1 MYLDTFLGAIGV
13 EESVVTR
20 IRTNLNEFADQIG
33 AAELPAAGGFGGSP
47 AGHRMT
53 SETNYAQEFMFSAMK
68 ELADG
73 LREFGINLEL
83 WQDDMSYTDDD
94 AAAQIQSLQKV
105 QETVVTAVRDPLNA
119 ATTAAAS
126 STGGA

>member
-13 EESVVTR
+13 DESVVTR
-20 IRTNLNEFADQIG
+20 IRANLNAFADEIG
-33 AAELPAAGGFGGSP
+33 AAQLPRAGGFGGSP

-53 SETNYAQEFMFSAMK
+53 SETNNAQEFMVSAMQ

-105 QETVVTAVRDPLNA
+105 QETVVAAVRDPLNA
-119 ATTAAAS
+119 ATAAPA

>member
-13 EESVVTR
+13 DESVVAD
-20 IRTNLNEFADQIG
+20 IRSSLNGFADEIG
-33 AAELPAAGGFGGSP
+33 AAKLPLAGGFGGSTP
-47 AGHRMT
+47 GHRMT
-53 SETNYAQEFMFSAMK
+53 TETNQAQEFIVSAMQ

-105 QETVVTAVRDPLNA
+105 QETVLTAVRDPR
-119 ATTAAAS
+119 TITVPAS
-126 STGGA
+126 SGGA

>member
-13 EESVVTR
+13 QESVVTK
-20 IRTNLNEFADQIG
+20 IRTNLNAFADQIG
-33 AAELPAAGGFGGSP
+33 EAKLPEAGGFGGSA

-53 SETNYAQEFMFSAMK
+53 TETNAAQEFIVSAMQ

-83 WQDDMSYTDDD
+83 WQDDMAYTDDD

-105 QETVVTAVRDPLNA
+105 QENVVDAVRDPLRA
-119 ATTAAAS
+119 AAAAS
-126 STGGA
+126 SGSGGA